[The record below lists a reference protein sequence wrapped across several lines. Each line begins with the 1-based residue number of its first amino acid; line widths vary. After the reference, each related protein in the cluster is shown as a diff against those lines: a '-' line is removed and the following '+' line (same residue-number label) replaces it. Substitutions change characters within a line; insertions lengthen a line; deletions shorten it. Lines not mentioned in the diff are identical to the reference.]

1 MDSYGESIRINLP
14 PVIDCENLN
23 HPLFPVDLVDDAK
36 S

>member
-1 MDSYGESIRINLP
+1 MLELFSQLFINLP